1 MSQKYSS
8 NDDGTGI
15 TQQLLSSASQ
25 DEESRLSSQNGEPVQ
40 RRNSEAQEH
49 RARLNA
55 LRSYQTLQR
64 TLSDDPSKQVH
75 SAASK
80 DLEHIIG
87 FALSSYE
94 DLEDDNARKEER
106 SDFGEWKTA
115 GIEIVALDISY
126 TVPAVERSILSGVTF
141 QMSSGSM
148 CALMGASGAGK
159 TTLLDVVSG
168 RKSDGEISGELT
180 FNGHPR
186 DKYFKR
192 ISAYVMQDDVFIPT
206 LSVEETLTFSSMLR
220 MPQGTAW
227 ARRKQRVEEMLE
239 MLGLDHIR
247 GTVVG
252 DQVVRG
258 ISGGQRKR
266 LSIGVEIIGLP
277 TIIFLDEPTS
287 GLDSEISFEVMES
300 VRSITDQNRT
310 VCATIH
316 QPSPETFGLFDQILL
331 MAKGKVVYFGPTRDI
346 VKTFSSPPYTYK
358 YMEGTNPADFVV
370 RVAGGK
376 FIPLGSNE
384 AFSAETLHMMYLETP
399 HHKDLISAISDRD
412 VVVPPPLTFERELPT
427 SQLTQLRVLVKRGFT
442 KTLRDRAG
450 LETAFG
456 RTFFGAMLMG
466 SLFFGQNDCGSST
479 VECEAPPGV
488 SPDQVLNPGSFP
500 HEYVMSDDC
509 CVVING
515 TAAITVT
522 SRDCLDCQSAVFN
535 RFSVLFFAMLF
546 KMMGNMD
553 AIADMC
559 NDRILFYRERSA
571 GAYKTLPYMITSVV
585 VNLPVLVLTSCMFSS
600 IYYFMIGFYMEA
612 DAFLY
617 FLLIIF
623 MCQFTGFQFAQLLAA
638 AAENAQVA
646 LAIFPGA
653 FVFFNIFAGF
663 LIHIPDV
670 PVYWSW
676 APVASFARW
685 AIQGLVLNE
694 FDQQP
699 QLRYFN
705 GVDVLHDYGYHGYS
719 KFTSVYFLFGTIIL
733 FSFMTQMALCFIRH
747 GSA

>member
-1 MSQKYSS
+1 M
-8 NDDGTGI
+8 
-15 TQQLLSSASQ
+15 
-25 DEESRLSSQNGEPVQ
+25 R
-40 RRNSEAQEH
+40 
-49 RARLNA
+49 RLNT
-55 LRSYQTLQR
+55 LKSYQTLHR
-64 TLSDDPSKQVH
+64 TLSDDPSEQIT
-75 SAASK
+75 STTSK
-80 DLEHIIG
+80 DLGHAIG

-94 DLEDDNARKEER
+94 DLEDDTAIKDEP
-106 SDFGEWKTA
+106 SDFAEWKTT

-180 FNGHPR
+180 FNGLPR

-192 ISAYVMQDDVFIPT
+192 TSAYVMQDDVFIPT

-227 ARRKQRVEEMLE
+227 ARRKQRVEEMLD

-277 TIIFLDEPTS
+277 NIIFLDEPTS
-287 GLDSEISFEVMES
+287 GLDSEISFEVMEA

-316 QPSPETFGLFDQILL
+316 QPSPETFGLFDKILL
-331 MAKGKVVYFGPTRDI
+331 MGR
-346 VKTFSSPPYTYK
+346 
-358 YMEGTNPADFVV
+358 E
-370 RVAGGK
+370 
-376 FIPLGSNE
+376 E
-384 AFSAETLHMMYLETP
+384 AFSAEALHMMYLETP
-399 HHKDLISAISDRD
+399 RHKELISAISDHD
-412 VVVPPPLTFERELPT
+412 VV
-427 SQLTQLRVLVKRGFT
+427 LRVLVMRGFT

-466 SLFFGQNDCGSST
+466 SLFYGQDDCGSST
-479 VECEAPPGV
+479 TECEAPPGV
-488 SPDQVLNPGSFP
+488 SPDQVLNPDSFP
-500 HEYVMSDDC
+500 HGYVMSNDC

-515 TAAITVT
+515 TAAITLT

-571 GAYKTLPYMITSVV
+571 GAYKTLPYMITSLV
-585 VNLPVLVLTSCMFSS
+585 VNLPVLVLTSCMFSL
-600 IYYFMIGFYMEA
+600 IYYFMIGFYM
-612 DAFLY
+612 
-617 FLLIIF
+617 
-623 MCQFTGFQFAQLLAA
+623 
-638 AAENAQVA
+638 
-646 LAIFPGA
+646 
-653 FVFFNIFAGF
+653 
-663 LIHIPDV
+663 
-670 PVYWSW
+670 
-676 APVASFARW
+676 
-685 AIQGLVLNE
+685 
-694 FDQQP
+694 
-699 QLRYFN
+699 
-705 GVDVLHDYGYHGYS
+705 S
-719 KFTSVYFLFGTIIL
+719 KGKVVYFGLTQDIVKTFSSAPYAYKYMEGTNPAE
-733 FSFMTQMALCFIRH
+733 FVVRVAGGKFIPL
-747 GSA
+747 